1 MARALLGTLHTS
13 QTTKCH
19 LGGLGGPDYMK
30 DKERVQWRTTEM
42 MRGLEHFSYKSC
54 VSCVCF
60 SLEKAEMLIK
70 TSKTGA
76 YRVVLDSVQ

>member
-13 QTTKCH
+13 QTTKCC

-30 DKERVQWRTTEM
+30 DKERVQWRMTEM

-54 VSCVCF
+54 VSWVSF
-60 SLEKAEMLIK
+60 NLEKAERG
-70 TSKTGA
+70 SH
-76 YRVVLDSVQ
+76 